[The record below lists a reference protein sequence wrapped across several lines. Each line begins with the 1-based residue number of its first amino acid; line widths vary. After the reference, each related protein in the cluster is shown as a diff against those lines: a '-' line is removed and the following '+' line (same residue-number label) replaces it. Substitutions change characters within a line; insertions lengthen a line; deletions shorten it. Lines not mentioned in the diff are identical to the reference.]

1 MRHGNQG
8 RPFGATLAYG
18 NFMDGT
24 DGTKDFR
31 AVVAVSATVTN
42 TYGYVFQ
49 DNEAAPVLERF
60 ALDRP
65 RSHRTRAVFTND
77 IRT

>member
-1 MRHGNQG
+1 
-8 RPFGATLAYG
+8 
-18 NFMDGT
+18 
-24 DGTKDFR
+24 
-31 AVVAVSATVTN
+31 
-42 TYGYVFQ
+42 
-49 DNEAAPVLERF
+49 VLERF